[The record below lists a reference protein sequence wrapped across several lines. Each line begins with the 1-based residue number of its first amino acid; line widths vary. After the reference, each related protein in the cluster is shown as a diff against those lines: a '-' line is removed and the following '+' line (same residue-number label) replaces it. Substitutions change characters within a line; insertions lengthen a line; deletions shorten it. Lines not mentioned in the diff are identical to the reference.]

1 MSDENTTVNETGEN
15 NDIQAPDELTM
26 LKQRAS
32 QMGIKFSPKIGVDS
46 LRDKVNAAIKGEAE
60 PKEEVS
66 DDSNEPVISETQRK
80 ANLRQKMQKEQMKL
94 VRVRITNMNP
104 HKKNLAGEI
113 FTVASKYLG
122 IVKKF
127 VPYGEATEDGYHIPY
142 VMLNQLKAR
151 KFLSIKTRRDRTNG
165 NIIVDQR
172 WAPEF
177 AIEELEPLTPNEL
190 KELASSQA
198 AKGGYAE

>member
-1 MSDENTTVNETGEN
+1 MSDENSTVNKTDED

-26 LKQRAS
+26 LKQRAT
-32 QMGIKFSPKIGVDS
+32 QMGIKFRPQIGVDS
-46 LRDKVNAAIKGEAE
+46 LRDKVNAAIKGTPE
-60 PKEEVS
+60 PKDEVS
-66 DDSNEPVISETQRK
+66 EDSDEPAISETQRK
-80 ANLRQKMQKEQMKL
+80 ANVRQKMKKEQMKL

-104 HKKNLAGEI
+104 NKKDLAGEI

-127 VPYGEATEDGYHIPY
+127 VPYGEATEDGYHLPL
-142 VMLNQLKAR
+142 VMLNQLKSR

-177 AIEELEPLTPNEL
+177 AIEELEPLTPVEL
-190 KELASSQA
+190 KELAASQA